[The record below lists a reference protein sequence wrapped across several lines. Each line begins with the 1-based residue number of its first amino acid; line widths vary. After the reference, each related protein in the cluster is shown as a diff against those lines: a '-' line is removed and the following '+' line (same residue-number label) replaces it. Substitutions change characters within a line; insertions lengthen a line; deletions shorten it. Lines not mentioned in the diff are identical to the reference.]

1 MEEAWREL
9 LAEVQHLLKP
19 LGWRKEGG
27 NFRLFLPDSLGWI
40 IQFQRDRTNTAEEI
54 GFTVNAGVYL
64 EKDVPMTNR
73 RFREVDCQVRARP
86 ACLSPRYGRDTWWRL
101 AAGTDLAALREE
113 MKAFLLRDVL
123 PFLDRF
129 PTRERT
135 VELIL
140 NGQAEAW
147 TDRNVLHLDTAR
159 LLADMGDGGQ
169 VLMLIE
175 PTRNERFQAL
185 AVEIREKEKLE
196 SDSDH

>member
-9 LAEVQHLLKP
+9 LAEVQRLLKP
-19 LGWRKEGG
+19 LGWWKEGG
-27 NFRLFLPDSLGWI
+27 NFRLLLPDGLGWI
-40 IQFQRDRTNTAEEI
+40 IQFQRDRTNTAEDI

-86 ACLSPRYGRDTWWRL
+86 ACLSPRYGRDTWWHL
-101 AAGTDLAALREE
+101 TAGTDPAALGKEL
-113 MKAFLLRDVL
+113 KAFLLRDVL

-159 LLADMGDGGQ
+159 LLVDMGYGRR
-169 VLMLIE
+169 VLPLIE
-175 PTRNERFQAL
+175 PAGNAWFAAL
-185 AVEIREKEKLE
+185 AAEIREREGL
-196 SDSDH
+196 

>member
-9 LAEVQHLLKP
+9 LTEVHRLLKP

-27 NFRLFLPDSLGWI
+27 NFRLLLPDGLGWI
-40 IQFQRDRTNTAEEI
+40 IQFQRDRTDTAEDI
-54 GFTVNAGVYL
+54 GFTVNAGVYF
-64 EKDVPMTNR
+64 EKNVPITNR

-86 ACLSPRYGRDTWWRL
+86 ACLSPRYGRDTWWHL
-101 AAGTDLAALREE
+101 GEGADPTVLWEELRT
-113 MKAFLLRDVL
+113 FLLEDVL

-140 NGQAEAW
+140 NGEAQAW
-147 TDRNVLHLDTAR
+147 TDMNILHLQTAR
-159 LLADMGDGGQ
+159 LLADMGHGRQ

-175 PTRNERFQAL
+175 PIRNERFQAL

-196 SDSDH
+196 SDSDD

>member
-9 LAEVQHLLKP
+9 LTEVHRLLKP

-27 NFRLFLPDSLGWI
+27 NFRLLLPDGLGWI
-40 IQFQRDRTNTAEEI
+40 IQFQRDRTDTAEDI
-54 GFTVNAGVYL
+54 GFTVNAGVYF
-64 EKDVPMTNR
+64 EKNVPITNR

-86 ACLSPRYGRDTWWRL
+86 ACLSPRYGRDTWWHL
-101 AAGTDLAALREE
+101 GEGADPTVLWEELRT
-113 MKAFLLRDVL
+113 FLLEDVL

-140 NGQAEAW
+140 NGEAQAW
-147 TDRNVLHLDTAR
+147 TDMNILHLQTAR
-159 LLADMGDGGQ
+159 LLADMGHGGQ

-175 PTRNERFQAL
+175 PIRNERFQAL

-196 SDSDH
+196 SDSDD

>member
-1 MEEAWREL
+1 M
-9 LAEVQHLLKP
+9 AEVQHLLKP

-64 EKDVPMTNR
+64 ETNVPMTNR
-73 RFREVDCQVRARP
+73 RFREADCQVRARP
-86 ACLSPRYGRDTWWRL
+86 ACLSPHYGRDTWWRL

-129 PTRERT
+129 STRERT

-159 LLADMGDGGQ
+159 LLVDMGYGRR
-169 VLMLIE
+169 VLPLIE
-175 PTRNERFQAL
+175 PAGNAWFAAL
-185 AVEIREKEKLE
+185 AAEIREREGL
-196 SDSDH
+196 